1 MVLKGTIMEHIVK
14 LEMTIYRNSYGTT
27 RNKAN
32 VMFRKAL
39 YGMLKAALSFWKLLS
54 NTQKD

>member
-1 MVLKGTIMEHIVK
+1 MKHIVK
-14 LEMTIYRNSYGTT
+14 LELTIYRNSYGTT